1 MLNEKKTDVRI
12 LDYAILVFSLI
23 FVLSLSNS
31 IFVNQIGYFF
41 TLIFLLI
48 RYAVTRENQ
57 FRKTGLEIAFL
68 LYLLAEILSTIFSD
82 HFSDSFQNLTKRV
95 ILILIVYTV
104 IAATTDLKRG
114 KLFLK
119 LYIAGTIITVL
130 IYLYLSFDYFI
141 NNIYNITQSGPSLF
155 QYPITASEIMSFTVI
170 FMFAFLV
177 NEKTN
182 IKTKLFLFAG
192 FLISALALF
201 ATYKRTG
208 WIGAAFGILVILIVR
223 KQWKML
229 ITCVILLVMLL
240 QFENNISELVIYDAS
255 NSDLKELSRI
265 KTEGRANHVFH
276 LDNYKVVSDY
286 ENGISI
292 YKNSVL
298 IKNLPTPAPVI
309 SFSHFKGDLF
319 LASLV
324 DTRFLVL
331 RKDSL
336 NFIVVD
342 EIIPPGYTVN
352 YKIANGLLYVLDSDS
367 GLTIY
372 EFKNEGIKIF
382 KYPQF
387 GNYKFLFVDSLKIYL
402 SSVDSGLSVYALEK
416 NLPGKRIYSDKK
428 KNLEYLF
435 HGKDILIASYP
446 DGIIYFKTDNEQLR
460 LLSKIGSINNVR
472 GVASSDSGFYIIKG
486 AGELIELKLTENDF
500 LEISRTF
507 NLGFIPNSTSY
518 INGKLY
524 LTKVKRSRLLS
535 IFDPYIP
542 SNFNRIALWRAGFEI
557 FKDHPLFGVG
567 DIDLAE
573 YYKQYKRPFDKEIQ
587 GHMHNNFIH
596 FLVTLGLFGLLALL
610 FLFARMIII
619 DYKIYKDVKDQPFHS
634 SLALGT
640 LAACCGFLASGLT
653 ELNFWDHEIQTMVW
667 FTFGLNIA
675 LFLLSKKESR
685 S

>member
-1 MLNEKKTDVRI
+1 MVNEKITVVKI
-12 LDYAILVFSLI
+12 LDYIILVFSLI

-31 IFVNQIGYFF
+31 IFVNQIGYFGA
-41 TLIFLLI
+41 LIFILI

-68 LYLLAEILSTIFSD
+68 IYILAEILSTIFSD
-82 HFSDSFQNLTKRV
+82 YFSHSFRNLSKHAV
-95 ILILIVYTV
+95 LIFIVYTT
-104 IAATTDLKRG
+104 IAATTDSDRG
-114 KLFLK
+114 KLFFK

-130 IYLYLSFDYFI
+130 IYLYFSFDYFI

-192 FLISALALF
+192 FLISSLALI

-223 KQWKML
+223 KQWKT
-229 ITCVILLVMLL
+229 IIAGFILFLMLL
-240 QFENNISELVIYDAS
+240 QFEKNVSEIVVYDTS
-255 NSDLKELSRI
+255 NSNFKELWRI
-265 KTEGRANHVFH
+265 ETAGRANHIFH
-276 LDNYKVVSDY
+276 LDKFNVVSDY
-286 ENGISI
+286 ENGINIYEDSI
-292 YKNSVL
+292 L
-298 IKNLPTPAPVI
+298 IINQPTPAPII
-309 SFSHFKGDLF
+309 SFSHLREDLF

-324 DTRFLVL
+324 DTRFLIL

-336 NFIVVD
+336 NFNVID

-352 YKIANGLLYVLDSDS
+352 YKVANDLLYVLDEDS

-372 EFKNEGIKIF
+372 EIKSDEIKSF

-387 GNYKFLFVDSLKIYL
+387 GGYKFLFVDSLKMYL
-402 SSVDSGLSVYALEK
+402 SSVDSGLSVYALKE
-416 NLPGKRIYSDKK
+416 NLPGENIFSDKK

-435 HGKDILIASYP
+435 HEKDVLIASYP
-446 DGIIYFKTDNEQLR
+446 DGITYFKTNQEQIKR
-460 LLSKIGSINNVR
+460 LDKIGSINNVR
-472 GVASSDSGFYIIKG
+472 GVTCSDSGFYIIKG
-486 AGELIELKLTENDF
+486 AGELIELNFIEND
-500 LEISRTF
+500 LLDIRCTF
-507 NLGFIPNSTSY
+507 NPGFIPNSTSY
-518 INGKLY
+518 NNGKLY

-557 FKDHPLFGVG
+557 FKDYPLFGVG

-573 YYKQYKRPFDKEIQ
+573 YYKQYKRPYDKEIQ

-610 FLFARMIII
+610 FLFTKMIII
-619 DYKIYKDVKDQPFHS
+619 DFKIYKKVKDQPFLS

-640 LAACCGFLASGLT
+640 LASFCGILAAGLT
-653 ELNFWDHEIQTMVW
+653 ELNFWDHEIQTLVW

-675 LFLLSKKESR
+675 LFLLSKKETGS
-685 S
+685 